1 MALPSD
7 PNILVSML
15 NMKLRDGDY
24 DSLNDLCL
32 SLGVDES
39 ELEQRMKDAGYGYDE
54 AVRQFKA
61 I

>member
-39 ELEQRMKDAGYGYDE
+39 ELDKRMKEAGYAYDE
-54 AVRQFKA
+54 AIRQFKA